1 MSGKVQKKRLS
12 SLNLGRKIG
21 SYLTDQSS
29 RQPGDGEMSVSKR
42 QGNAVIANLI
52 LKRNFETL
60 PSSGCENLIAEALW
74 TFFSTLDFLIAVRTL
89 DTALTKKAFLFALKK
104 NAENPLGFDKKI
116 LI

>member
-1 MSGKVQKKRLS
+1 
-12 SLNLGRKIG
+12 
-21 SYLTDQSS
+21 
-29 RQPGDGEMSVSKR
+29 MSVSKR

-60 PSSGCENLIAEALW
+60 PSGCENLIAEALW
-74 TFFSTLDFLIAVRTL
+74 TFFSTLDFLIDVRTL

-104 NAENPLGFDKKI
+104 NAENPLRFDKKI